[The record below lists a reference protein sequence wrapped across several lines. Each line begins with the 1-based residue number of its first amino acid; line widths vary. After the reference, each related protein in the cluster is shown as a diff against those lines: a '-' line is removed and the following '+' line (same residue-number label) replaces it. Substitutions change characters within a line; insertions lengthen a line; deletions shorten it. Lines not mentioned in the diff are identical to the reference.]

1 MSSSDIVS
9 SAEQF
14 LDLAK
19 KAGADAAD
27 VLAVNGTSVQVRVRN
42 GATDKVER
50 SEAVDFGLRVFVNGS
65 SAVVSGTARTAQD
78 YATLAERAVQMAKI
92 APSSSDRVLQ
102 FVSPPRGAEAVVPS
116 SVQATEPN
124 CVRAALSMSLGLC
137 SLLAWLGSGASQIP
151 AAAIEKS

>member
-78 YATLAERAVQMAKI
+78 YATLAERAVQMARI
-92 APSSSDRVLQ
+92 APPDASSGFAGHYRK
-102 FVSPPRGAEAVVPS
+102 
-116 SVQATEPN
+116 
-124 CVRAALSMSLGLC
+124 
-137 SLLAWLGSGASQIP
+137 GSFTGRTRTGR
-151 AAAIEKS
+151 